1 MFQARN
7 LRAPPRPRPAGA
19 HRDRTAQVTSSGLI
33 SVATESEAMVDAV
46 RCAAPGFIFTTT
58 LPPPLV
64 AGAITS
70 IRHVRATNDLRV
82 RHQER
87 AQRLKDL
94 LVEAGLPVMP
104 SVTHIVP
111 IMVGDALRCKQ
122 ATDMLLDDYGVYI
135 QPINYP
141 TVPVGTERLRITPTP
156 FHDDGVMDE
165 LVAALKDVW
174 MRLQLQKAA

>member
-1 MFQARN
+1 
-7 LRAPPRPRPAGA
+7 
-19 HRDRTAQVTSSGLI
+19 
-33 SVATESEAMVDAV
+33 
-46 RCAAPGFIFTTT
+46 
-58 LPPPLV
+58 
-64 AGAITS
+64 
-70 IRHVRATNDLRV
+70 
-82 RHQER
+82 
-87 AQRLKDL
+87 
-94 LVEAGLPVMP
+94 MP

-156 FHDDGVMDE
+156 FRDDGVMDE